1 MYIVPHIK
9 LLTWTKVS
17 RGVTLMI
24 CWICTSQQKVKHHNR
39 RL

>member
-24 CWICTSQQKVKHHNR
+24 C
-39 RL
+39 